1 MELMKLVL
9 LTLLSCVVKLVDS
22 SSLSLKQCGITKI
35 TNHLHPLYRP
45 RPVQCTMSRVLLAG
59 ASGETGKVV
68 LAKLLEDD
76 RVSKVTTLVRRTLTV
91 EHEKLNQAV
100 VNYDELDPEIFSD
113 HDVGISCLGTT
124 RGKAGAKGFY
134 KVDHDYNMA
143 VAENC
148 KKAGCSQFHLISSAG
163 ANKDSMF
170 LYPQTKGI
178 TDDKV
183 LNMGFERA
191 VIYRPGLIMVER
203 EEKRTGEAIARW
215 IAGWVDKGNS
225 WSAKVEDIGL
235 AMATNQFTEDTCTI
249 LENADIVNYAKN
261 YAKDQVATERVD
273 PVVAAEPLIAAE
285 PVVAAEPV
293 TAAEPVETPK
303 PVQPEGAPVT
313 EIAPEKALEA
323 EADPELKPETAPERA
338 DVAPEDA
345 PATVAPQAT

>member
-1 MELMKLVL
+1 M
-9 LTLLSCVVKLVDS
+9 
-22 SSLSLKQCGITKI
+22 
-35 TNHLHPLYRP
+35 RP
-45 RPVQCTMSRVLLAG
+45 RPDQCTMSRVLLAG
-59 ASGETGKVV
+59 ASGETGRVV

-76 RVSKVTTLVRRTLTV
+76 RVTKVTTLVRRPLTT

-100 VNYDELDPEIFSD
+100 VNYDELDSEVFKD

-148 KKAGCSQFHLISSAG
+148 KNAGCSQFHLISSHG
-163 ANKDSMF
+163 ANKDAMF

-183 LNMGFERA
+183 LNMGFQRA

-215 IAGWVDKGNS
+215 IAGWVDSGNS

-235 AMATNQFTEDTCTI
+235 AMATNQFTDDTRTI
-249 LENADIVNYAKN
+249 LTNGDIVNYAKN
-261 YAKDQVATERVD
+261 YAQV
-273 PVVAAEPLIAAE
+273 PVAAAE
-285 PVVAAEPV
+285 PVVTPKPELAAEP
-293 TAAEPVETPK
+293 E
-303 PVQPEGAPVT
+303 APTV
-313 EIAPEKALEA
+313 
-323 EADPELKPETAPERA
+323 PETAPEVAPEAEVIPDVAPEPVPETVPETA

-345 PATVAPQAT
+345 PATETPQATS